1 MREYMK
7 PEEPVMA
14 VVTDCQKLNVRE
26 EPKADAKVIEKIDV
40 NSEVMIDMTESTN
53 EFYKIY
59 TSSGV
64 DGFCMRKYIKTQL

>member
-1 MREYMK
+1 MREHMK

-40 NSEVMIDMTESTN
+40 NSEVMIDMTESTD
-53 EFYKIY
+53 EFYKIH
-59 TSSGV
+59 TASGLE
-64 DGFCMRKYIKTQL
+64 GFCMRKYIKTQP